1 MTNTKQLREF
11 ARVGAA
17 IRLSALAE
25 ESKRILAVF
34 PELRDPK
41 RRQALAQGS
50 TVYAEQ
56 EPAAVRDDKP
66 KRKRRKLTPAQKKNI
81 SARMKV
87 YWAERKR
94 RAS

>member
-1 MTNTKQLREF
+1 MTSTKQLREF

-17 IRLSALAE
+17 IRLNALAE
-25 ESKRILAVF
+25 ETKRILAVF
-34 PELRDPK
+34 PDLRDSK
-41 RRQALAQGS
+41 RRQALVKGT
-50 TVYAEQ
+50 TVQAVQ
-56 EPAAVRDDKP
+56 EPVAMMDKP
-66 KRKRRKLTPAQKKNI
+66 KRRRRKLTPAERKNI